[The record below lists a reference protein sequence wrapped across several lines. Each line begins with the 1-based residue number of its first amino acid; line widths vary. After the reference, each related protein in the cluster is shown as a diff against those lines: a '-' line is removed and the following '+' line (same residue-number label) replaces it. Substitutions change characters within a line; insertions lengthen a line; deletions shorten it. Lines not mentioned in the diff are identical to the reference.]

1 MADIGIAPKLTK
13 LLPLL
18 GSDKDGEVLATVS
31 AIGRLLSTAHLDWH
45 DLAAL
50 IEHGYA
56 TPARPQTN
64 GPRWQDMAK
73 DLLAR
78 GSFVLRDAERDFLE
92 SMAHWPTAPSDKQ
105 TEWLQSISDRV
116 QAWGDA

>member
-1 MADIGIAPKLTK
+1 MVDTGIAPKLTK

-31 AIGRLLSTAHLDWH
+31 AIARLLSGAGLDWH

-50 IEHGYA
+50 IEHGYQ
-56 TPARPQTN
+56 TPARPQAN

-78 GSFVLRDAERDFLE
+78 GSFVLRDAEREFLE
-92 SMAHWPTAPSDKQ
+92 SMAHWPTAPTEKQSD
-105 TEWLQSISDRV
+105 WLQNIAERV
-116 QAWGDA
+116 QAWGDV